1 MNEGHHSQRSL
12 QSCCVLS
19 HFSRVQ
25 FFATPWTIAH
35 QAPLSVGFSRQEY
48 WSRLPFSPPGDLP
61 DPGIELAALTSPA
74 LTGGFFTTSTTKP
87 SPVPRTPPHGL
98 GIPGAAGLR
107 VQVGLWLQP
116 PQLQALDC
124 RAVEQAPGKSVD
136 TGTQTKVVGWS
147 SASYCP
153 EA

>member
-1 MNEGHHSQRSL
+1 MDYSSSGS
-12 QSCCVLS
+12 
-19 HFSRVQ
+19 
-25 FFATPWTIAH
+25 
-35 QAPLSVGFSRQEY
+35 SVGFSRQEY

-87 SPVPRTPPHGL
+87 SPIPRTPPHGL

-124 RAVEQAPGKSVD
+124 RAVEQAPVKSVD

>member
-1 MNEGHHSQRSL
+1 MDYSSSGS
-12 QSCCVLS
+12 
-19 HFSRVQ
+19 
-25 FFATPWTIAH
+25 
-35 QAPLSVGFSRQEY
+35 SVGFSRQEY

-87 SPVPRTPPHGL
+87 SPIPRTPPHGL
-98 GIPGAAGLR
+98 GIPGAAGFR

-124 RAVEQAPGKSVD
+124 RAVEQAPVKSVD